1 LGEIPATFT
10 PLAGRRTRVAAFLG
24 IAVAAVF
31 AAVSGA
37 TAAGP
42 RLSLAQIQAQK
53 RAAVLDL
60 YALDMRVAA
69 AQRKLTALQ
78 QRAAALKRQ
87 QQQLQQQIGATH
99 TTLVTSQEQLAL
111 HLRRLYK
118 DGDVSA
124 LAVVLGAKSL
134 DDALSQL
141 DTLSAAAD
149 QSLQIV
155 GVTRRAQI
163 RLATLRGKLTARRA
177 RVDAAVESARR
188 TLEEVT
194 VARAQRASFIAS
206 LRTKERLKRGQIAAL
221 ETTVQHAQKKSETL
235 TTEAAAPTPTPV
247 PEPAVGG
254 RTLTVSSTGYAL
266 PGRTATGLPV
276 GWGVV
281 AVDPSVIPL
290 GTKMTIPGY
299 GEGVAA
305 DTGSAVRGA
314 EIDLWF
320 PSLAQARAWG
330 RRTVTITL
338 H

>member
-1 LGEIPATFT
+1 
-10 PLAGRRTRVAAFLG
+10 LAGRRTRVAAFLG

-42 RLSLAQIQAQK
+42 KLSLAQIQAQK

-60 YALDMRVAA
+60 YALDMSVAA

-99 TTLVTSQEQLAL
+99 TTLVTSQQQLAL

-118 DGDVSA
+118 DGNVSA

-194 VARAQRASFIAS
+194 VARAQRASFITS
-206 LRTKERLKRGQIAAL
+206 LRTKERLKRVQIAAL

-235 TTEAAAPTPTPV
+235 TTEAAAPA
-247 PEPAVGG
+247 PEPAAGG

-281 AVDPSVIPL
+281 AVDPNVIPL

-305 DTGSAVRGA
+305 DTGGAVRGA